1 MILLSG
7 GSKSCHRGAGLV
19 RNLLFSTKTRASI
32 AQVPGILKAL
42 RKLQTSNDSDTQQR
56 STIALSML
64 IEYQQESGM
73 LACHCSC
80 KRHFAPLLTLQAYQF
95 RARVR

>member
-73 LACHCSC
+73 LLMQTTFCSIA
-80 KRHFAPLLTLQAYQF
+80 HTTGLSVQSASA
-95 RARVR
+95 VMM